1 MNYQNIF
8 GHYYPHELRGEI
20 YDGRNMK
27 REKVTLKN
35 GREVVRLTAPLKLYD
50 KKVTRATWLR
60 NLQKHIDRAEIEKR
74 IEDIYFKADGIQ
86 ELICEGGAEGAYS
99 PKELSSMQSKV
110 YALEAQAKTLE
121 KRNDNANA

>member
-8 GHYYPHELRGEI
+8 GHYYPHEKRGEI

-60 NLQKHIDRAEIEKR
+60 NLQKHIDRAEIEKQN
-74 IEDIYFKADGIQ
+74 DPWQDGI
-86 ELICEGGAEGAYS
+86 
-99 PKELSSMQSKV
+99 
-110 YALEAQAKTLE
+110 
-121 KRNDNANA
+121 ANNQTSFNTPPVES